1 MKKSLRIL
9 VISCLIGLLI
19 MSAFTV
25 SAAKKL
31 EIPVIVKIIGIPWF
45 NEFEAGVKKAAEK
58 FGVNAYVV
66 GPTQA
71 DPAQQVKMVEDFIAK
86 GVNGIVVVPND
97 ANALTPVFKKAQSKG
112 IAIITNESPNQPGAS
127 WDIENID
134 NTAFGVAN
142 FKKMAELM
150 GGKGEFA
157 VFVGGLTVPL
167 HNLWVDIGLDYLKK
181 NYPNMKLVTDR
192 IPCGEDAD
200 LSHTK
205 TLELLQAYPN
215 LKGIVSMGS
224 LGPIGAAQAIREKGL
239 IGKFNILGTVI
250 PKQAAQYLKDGSLQY
265 GYLWDPADSGY
276 AAVYMAMLTAQKKK
290 IGNEIQVP
298 GFGKGVIDQ
307 KNKVVRFNAIMDIN
321 KKNVDSFTF

>member
-1 MKKSLRIL
+1 MKRPIQIL
-9 VISCLIGLLI
+9 AVTVFIALLL
-19 MSAFTV
+19 MSIFPV

-31 EIPVIVKIIGIPWF
+31 EIPVVVKLIGIPWF
-45 NEFEAGVKKAAEK
+45 NQFEIGVKKAAEK

-71 DPAQQVKMVEDFIAK
+71 DPAQQVKMVEDLIAK

-97 ANALTPVFKKAQSKG
+97 ANALTPVFRKAQSKK
-112 IAIITNESPNQPGAS
+112 IAIVTNESPGQPGAN

-134 NTAFGVAN
+134 NTAFGIAN
-142 FKKMAELM
+142 FKKVAELM

-157 VFVGGLTVPL
+157 AFVGGLTVPL
-167 HNLWVDIGLDYLKK
+167 HNLWVDIGLEYLKK
-181 NYPNMKLVTDR
+181 NYPEMKLVTDR

-200 LSHTK
+200 LAHTK

-215 LKGIVSMGS
+215 LKGIVGMGS

-239 IGKFNILGTVI
+239 IGKFNIVGTVL
-250 PKQAAQYLKDGSLQY
+250 PKQAAQYIKDGSLQY

-276 AAVYMAMLTAQKKK
+276 AAVYVAMLTAQKKK
-290 IGNEIQVP
+290 IGATITIP
-298 GFGKGVIDQ
+298 GFGKGVVDQ

-321 KKNVDSFTF
+321 AKNVDSLTF

>member
-1 MKKSLRIL
+1 MKRNLRI
-9 VISCLIGLLI
+9 VVVSLLTVLLLT
-19 MSAFTV
+19 SAFTV

-31 EIPVIVKIIGIPWF
+31 EIPVVVKIIGIPWF
-45 NEFEAGVKKAAEK
+45 NEFEVGVKKAAAK

-71 DPAQQVKMVEDFIAK
+71 DPAQQVKMIEDLIAK

-97 ANALTPVFKKAQSKG
+97 ANALTPVFKKAQNKG
-112 IAIITNESPNQPGAS
+112 IAIVTNESPNQPGAD

-134 NTAFGVAN
+134 NNAFGVAN
-142 FKKMAELM
+142 FKKLAELM

-181 NYPNMKLVTDR
+181 NYPDMKLVTDR

-200 LSHTK
+200 LAHTK

-215 LKGIVSMGS
+215 LKGIVGMGS

-239 IGKFNILGTVI
+239 IGKFSLLGTVL
-250 PKQAAQYLKDGSLQY
+250 PKQSSQYIKDGSLQY
-265 GYLWDPADSGY
+265 GYMWDPADSGY

-298 GFGKGVIDQ
+298 GFVKGTIDH
-307 KNKVVRFNAIMDIN
+307 KNKVVRFNAIIDIN
-321 KKNVDSFTF
+321 KKNVDSYTF